1 MTIDQDG
8 GAAAAFRMLM
18 RGARAVVGAVW
29 REITSATEWLSH
41 GGRIRPHTSEGS
53 AWDDYTW
60 GMGPPDP
67 IADEDRAEHGL
78 VPPE

>member
-1 MTIDQDG
+1 MTIESDG
-8 GAAAAFRMLM
+8 GSGAGLRALARA
-18 RGARAVVGAVW
+18 ARAVIGATW
-29 REITSATEWLSH
+29 REIASATEWLSH
-41 GGRIRPHTSEGS
+41 GGRVRPHTAEGS

-78 VPPE
+78 IPRE